1 MTGYSWSKKY
11 WKKMIS
17 GMLILSGGFLIL
29 EHLFNF
35 GGFDLEI
42 LGHEYTGLFL
52 IGIAFLLSNTGLFLI
67 GIAFL
72 LSMKWKQLPAFIA
85 AIKDRNLKKIFDE
98 GER

>member
-1 MTGYSWSKKY
+1 MTGYSWDKKY

-17 GMLILSGGFLIL
+17 GVLILSGGFLIL

-35 GGFDLEI
+35 GGFDIEI
-42 LGHEYTGLFL
+42 LGHEYL
-52 IGIAFLLSNTGLFLI
+52 GIFLI

-72 LSMKWKQLPAFIA
+72 LSMKWKQLPAVIQ
-85 AIKDRNLKKIFDE
+85 AIKDRNWKKILDE

>member
-1 MTGYSWSKKY
+1 MTGYSWSEKY

-17 GMLILSGGFLIL
+17 GCLIVSGGFLIL

-35 GGFDLEI
+35 GGFDIEI
-42 LGHEYTGLFL
+42 LGHEYTGLM
-52 IGIAFLLSNTGLFLI
+52 LI

-98 GER
+98 GERQACYVQD